1 MKSDPTLWL
10 LARAAGLAAYG
21 LVTASV
27 LAGLTL
33 RSRPA
38 PSRLRPAA
46 VADVHKTLAL
56 LGLGALALH
65 GAALA
70 LDAVARISPEALVV
84 PGLAPRDRLAVALGV
99 VAGDLMLVVILS
111 SSLRRRIGFRVW
123 RRMHWLTFAIFAGAS
138 AHGIMAGT
146 DSPRPAVVW
155 MYAAAVAAVVG
166 ATAWRVMTAPARGR
180 RPAARATAPQRPAPH
195 VPDPSPQRPAKSTP
209 SATPSSTLT

>member
-1 MKSDPTLWL
+1 VKSDPTLWL
-10 LARAAGLAAYG
+10 IARAAGLAAYG
-21 LVTASV
+21 LVTASI

-56 LGLGALALH
+56 LALGALALH

-70 LDAVARISPEALVV
+70 LDSVARISPESLVV

-99 VAGDLMLVVILS
+99 VAGDLMLIVILS
-111 SSLRRRIGFRVW
+111 SSLRRRIGFRAW
-123 RRMHWLTFAIFAGAS
+123 RRLHWLTFAVFAGAS

-146 DSPRPAVVW
+146 DSNRPAMVW
-155 MYAAAVAAVVG
+155 FYAGAIAAVVG
-166 ATAWRVMTAPARGR
+166 AIAWRAMTAPARGR
-180 RPAARATAPQRPAPH
+180 RPPARAPDVGAQRPVQP
-195 VPDPSPQRPAKSTP
+195 PPSR
-209 SATPSSTLT
+209 TPSSNLT